1 MKTKT
6 RAALDRQAGWHIPLV
21 FLVAVSLVPVLFAVF
36 YSFKSL
42 QSIYGD
48 AGLFS
53 GFTLENFREIAR
65 QLPIVR
71 ITLNT
76 LTVAVLVTACKLLTS
91 ILAAY
96 AFVFTEFRGKNVFY
110 FVLISTIFIPFTVT
124 MIPNYITVSRLNLFD
139 SVLGIVL
146 PQLADATGI
155 FLLRQTMRS
164 IPKSLIEI
172 AGLDGISRMRT
183 LWDIILPICRPS
195 IVATGII
202 FFINSWNEYVW
213 PTLILR
219 SKDNYTLSLAMQLFS
234 SSEAGTEFTTVMAMA
249 VLSML
254 MDSYQKRDQVG
265 LVAFRG
271 GEAAAVLE
279 LTRSVE
285 LAQRELQALPTGG
298 RTPLAAG
305 LEEARRML
313 ERQRRRVRDS
323 LPLLVLITDG
333 RANFSRG
340 GDPVEEALRAARRVA
355 EAHIPA
361 VVIDTERQ
369 FVSLGLAAQVA
380 QVMGAPC
387 YRVEELRAR
396 PLAQL
401 VRGHSPAAG

>member
-6 RAALDRQAGWHIPLV
+6 RAALDRQAGWHIPLA

-48 AGLFS
+48 AGLLS

-96 AFVFTEFRGKNVFY
+96 AFVFTEFRGKNIFY
-110 FVLISTIFIPFTVT
+110 FILISTIFIPFTVT

-172 AGLDGISRMRT
+172 AGLDGIGRMRT

-254 MDSYQKRDQVG
+254 IP
-265 LVAFRG
+265 
-271 GEAAAVLE
+271 VL
-279 LTRSVE
+279 LY
-285 LAQRELQALPTGG
+285 LIFQRYIMSTFASSGIKG
-298 RTPLAAG
+298 
-305 LEEARRML
+305 
-313 ERQRRRVRDS
+313 
-323 LPLLVLITDG
+323 
-333 RANFSRG
+333 
-340 GDPVEEALRAARRVA
+340 
-355 EAHIPA
+355 
-361 VVIDTERQ
+361 
-369 FVSLGLAAQVA
+369 
-380 QVMGAPC
+380 
-387 YRVEELRAR
+387 
-396 PLAQL
+396 
-401 VRGHSPAAG
+401 